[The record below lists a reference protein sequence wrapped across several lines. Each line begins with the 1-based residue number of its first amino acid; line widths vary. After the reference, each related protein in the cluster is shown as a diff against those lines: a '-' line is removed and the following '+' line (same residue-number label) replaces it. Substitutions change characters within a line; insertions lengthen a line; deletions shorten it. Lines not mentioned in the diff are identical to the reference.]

1 MARYELSC
9 GEGRGE
15 VRLWAEGTGEALVV
29 MVYNGAVHIG
39 AVTVG
44 EYDSA
49 NDRASV
55 SVITRLGHK
64 DDIVAYQ
71 AAHTISKAT
80 HQPVCVVAGIHLD
93 NITGV
98 EIDTL
103 LVNAESVVAEL
114 IACIRG

>member
-15 VRLWAEGTGEALVV
+15 VRLWAEATDETLVV
-29 MVYNGAVHIG
+29 MLYNSAVHIG
-39 AVTVG
+39 AVAVG

-49 NDRASV
+49 HDRASV
-55 SVITRLGHK
+55 SVVTRLGHK
-64 DDIVAYQ
+64 DDAVALR

-93 NITGV
+93 DITGA

-114 IACIRG
+114 LTCIRA